1 MQTLCTHVLCLLNW
15 RNYTSEVATVKY
27 KVLFENTEKLED
39 QRQRSAQKLVW
50 AKYRNCTKIRPDLV
64 PNLTAFPKHWKHKCC
79 KIPRRN
85 FNFNFKSTGCWWVSL
100 WLLSAGSYSLR
111 RIFVFLPFLNKQ
123 NLLDTINFEAALAG
137 YLFKVK
143 KIILVQ
149 NIAKV
154 GFRAFATSKRLKMT
168 LN

>member
-64 PNLTAFPKHWKHKCC
+64 PNLTHFLNIGNINAVRYRDEILTSILNQLDVDELACGYFRQDLTPC
-79 KIPRRN
+79 
-85 FNFNFKSTGCWWVSL
+85 V
-100 WLLSAGSYSLR
+100 
-111 RIFVFLPFLNKQ
+111 VFLFSFL
-123 NLLDTINFEAALAG
+123 
-137 YLFKVK
+137 
-143 KIILVQ
+143 
-149 NIAKV
+149 
-154 GFRAFATSKRLKMT
+154 S
-168 LN
+168 